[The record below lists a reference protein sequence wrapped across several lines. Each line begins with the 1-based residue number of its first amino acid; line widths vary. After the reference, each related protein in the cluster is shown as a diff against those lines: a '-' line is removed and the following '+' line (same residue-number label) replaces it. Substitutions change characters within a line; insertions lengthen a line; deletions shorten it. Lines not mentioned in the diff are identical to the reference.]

1 MVNLLWRTW
10 TDATFFG
17 FGKSAAKEDEW
28 TMYTALRYL
37 LVHPMNR
44 CFLSMNHQ
52 AELPNQLSENL
63 VQLARLGL
71 GGRSQDV
78 QAYLRQLIRRLR
90 SAEPDLAHR
99 LSEILARAPTALSPL
114 RDLGSAIVPI
124 DADSRLSLVRSEY
137 PVLVPDAPILSGDLN
152 AKLEQV
158 VAERSHLAALEAKG
172 LGPTRSLLFVGPP
185 GVGKTLSARW
195 LAYLLDRPLIT
206 LDLAAVMSS
215 YLGKTG
221 SNIRAVLDYAKGV
234 ESVLLL
240 DEFDAIA
247 KRRDDEGDIGELKR
261 LVTVLLQEVDDWPA
275 TSLLIAATNHGD
287 LLDPAVWRR
296 FDDVLE
302 FKLPPTEQREQALR
316 ALFGEDADVV
326 AEWLPVLAQL
336 WDNRSFS
343 DLTRTIQWIRRRATT
358 RAVGVAEVMLDQI
371 GAELRARPP
380 EMRKRAA
387 GLLAKAGYSD
397 RRISELVGISRDTIR
412 RTRTGA
418 DDG

>member
-1 MVNLLWRTW
+1 MEVS
-10 TDATFFG
+10 DQ
-17 FGKSAAKEDEW
+17 
-28 TMYTALRYL
+28 
-37 LVHPMNR
+37 V
-44 CFLSMNHQ
+44 
-52 AELPNQLSENL
+52 SENL
-63 VQLARLGL
+63 VHLARLGL

-78 QAYLRQLIRRLR
+78 QAYLRQMIRRLR
-90 SAEPDLAHR
+90 PAEPNLAQR
-99 LSEILARAPTALSPL
+99 LSDVLAVAPTALSPL

-124 DADSRLSLVRSEY
+124 DADSRLALARSEY
-137 PVLVPDAPILSGDLN
+137 PVLVGDPPILSADLQV
-152 AKLEQV
+152 KIEQV
-158 VAERSHLAALEAKG
+158 VAERSCLKALEAKG

-195 LAYLLDRPLIT
+195 LAHLLGRPLIT

-221 SNIRAVLDYAKGV
+221 TNIRSLLDYAKSV

-275 TSLLIAATNHGD
+275 TSLLVAATNHGD
-287 LLDPAVWRR
+287 LLDPAIWRR

-316 ALFGEDADVV
+316 ALFGEEVEEV
-326 AEWLPVLAQL
+326 AEWLPVLAEL
-336 WDNRSFS
+336 WDSRSFS

-358 RAVGVAEVMLDQI
+358 QSVSVAEVMLDVI
-371 GAELRARPP
+371 GGQLRAGPSG
-380 EMRKRAA
+380 MRKRAA
-387 GLLAKAGYSD
+387 ALLAKTGHSD
-397 RRISELVGISRDTIR
+397 RRISDLIGISRDTIR
-412 RTRTGA
+412 RNKAEA
-418 DDG
+418 DHG